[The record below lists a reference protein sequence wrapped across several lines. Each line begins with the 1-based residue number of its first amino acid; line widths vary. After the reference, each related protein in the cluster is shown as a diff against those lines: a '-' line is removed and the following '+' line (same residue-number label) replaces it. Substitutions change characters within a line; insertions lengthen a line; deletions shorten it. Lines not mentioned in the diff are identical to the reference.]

1 MTALRV
7 LAVAA
12 LAACAGRAEPPSPDR
27 PAETRPPD
35 LTGASV
41 MVLPAQAAPGTNT
54 LPDAE
59 PVAGLDREVAFWLAE
74 SAPRVAWVFPPALE
88 RALERSPS
96 LGIRLNALA
105 VASFHRAEVEI
116 IGDPLFG
123 DLRALGA
130 LVDARYALV
139 PVTAAF
145 VPAAGGDGRGRV
157 EMNVALIDTRG
168 GRVLWYGAVAGDTAQ
183 AGSPTVAATAA
194 QALARAVA
202 R

>member
-1 MTALRV
+1 LTALRL
-7 LAVAA
+7 LAVAT
-12 LAACAGRAEPPSPDR
+12 LAACTARAEPPSPDR
-27 PAETRPPD
+27 PAATRPPD

-41 MVLPAQAAPGTNT
+41 MVLPAQAAPGSNT

-59 PVAGLDREVAFWLAE
+59 PVPGLDREIAFWLGE
-74 SAPRVAWVFPPALE
+74 SAPRVEWVFPPALA

-96 LGIRLNALA
+96 LGIRLNSLA
-105 VASFHRAEVEI
+105 VSSFHRAEVEI

-130 LVDARYALV
+130 LVDARYALL
-139 PVTAAF
+139 PVSAAF
-145 VPAAGGDGRGRV
+145 VPAADGGGSGRV
-157 EMNVALIDTRG
+157 EMRVALIDTRG
-168 GRVLWYGAVAGDTAQ
+168 GRVLWYGALAGDPAQ
-183 AGSPTVAATAA
+183 AGSPMVAATAA